1 MLEQQLSLVLHNG
14 VKQVSWERKCL
25 GQFFIE
31 KNSDYKVS
39 PSRLRNMTSYEQKP
53 TKWQCQIHQPVSGD
67 IQSCVIIWGTS
78 RQHVEQQMVCTSI
91 PPIKKL
97 NMEDNSHVM
106 SLMKKQKR
114 ESATEWQ
121 VPSIFPVS
129 IRATSKHTQWVPR
142 NPSSRSGTSLAP
154 QKEQWMDVYLKL
166 VPHRT
171 ACGNENLKALWVFT
185 IWLKEQKEIK
195 YIKSW
200 LINYGTCGILYKS

>member
-39 PSRLRNMTSYEQKP
+39 PSRLRNMSSYEQKP
-53 TKWQCQIHQPVSGD
+53 TEWQRQIHQPVSGD

-97 NMEDNSHVM
+97 NTEIKIHM
-106 SLMKKQKR
+106 SCH
-114 ESATEWQ
+114 W
-121 VPSIFPVS
+121 
-129 IRATSKHTQWVPR
+129 WR
-142 NPSSRSGTSLAP
+142 N
-154 QKEQWMDVYLKL
+154 K
-166 VPHRT
+166 
-171 ACGNENLKALWVFT
+171 NENQLLNDKYQVYSQSPLGPLLNTHSEFLEIPAAGQAPAWPLKRNNGWMCTWSLSLTEQLAGMK
-185 IWLKEQKEIK
+185 IWKLSEC
-195 YIKSW
+195 
-200 LINYGTCGILYKS
+200 LPFG